1 MIASTAN
8 PYKFSASVLEALGG
22 SQAGDELDKVEQL
35 HRLTGCAV
43 PAPLAG
49 LKGRQPRF
57 TEVCDR
63 EDMEQAMVRLRSW
76 TTEGVFREKTN
87 APGIGCDRSAARLPC

>member
-1 MIASTAN
+1 MGVHVYEQYRRETGDTTPTVIASTAN

-22 SQAGDELDKVEQL
+22 SQAGDEFDKVEQL

-57 TEVCDR
+57 TEVCGR
-63 EDMEQAMVRLRSW
+63 EDMEQAMVRLLQL
-76 TTEGVFREKTN
+76 
-87 APGIGCDRSAARLPC
+87 DD